1 MTMTTPPDNAVLD
14 EDLDVS
20 EEQVAAYLRRHADFL
35 ASHPELLQVLAPPS
49 RATGDGVVDMQTFM
63 IQRLRD
69 EIEHLR
75 EHQDALLASS
85 RRSRSKQ
92 SQVHAA
98 VVELLAARTFEHLIE
113 VVTVDFMRI
122 LGVDVVTLCVE
133 YGGDGPE
140 PCRRAGVYCL
150 EKGTIDAALGPGHDF
165 LLAADVEGDEHIF
178 GAGAGLVRSV
188 ALVRLKLGRGAP
200 KCLLALGARRT
211 GTFQPA
217 QEGTEVFG
225 FLARTLEHCLR
236 VWLDLPA

>member
-1 MTMTTPPDNAVLD
+1 MTMTTPPENAVLD
-14 EDLDVS
+14 EDLGVTA
-20 EEQVAAYLRRHADFL
+20 EQVAAYLHRHADFL

-49 RATGDGVVDMQTFM
+49 RDSGDGVIDMQTFM
-63 IQRLRD
+63 IQRLRG
-69 EIEHLR
+69 EIERLR
-75 EHQDALLASS
+75 KHQNALVASS
-85 RRSRSKQ
+85 RRNRSKQ

-98 VVELLAARTFEHLIE
+98 VVEMLAAKTFEHLIE
-113 VVTVDFMRI
+113 VVTVDFVRI

-133 YGGDGPE
+133 YGRDGAE

-150 EKGTIDAALGPGHDF
+150 EKDAIDAALGSGHDI
-165 LLAADVEGDEHIF
+165 LLAADVEGDERIF

-188 ALVRLKLGRGAP
+188 ALVRLNLGRGAP
-200 KCLLALGARRT
+200 NCLLALGARQT